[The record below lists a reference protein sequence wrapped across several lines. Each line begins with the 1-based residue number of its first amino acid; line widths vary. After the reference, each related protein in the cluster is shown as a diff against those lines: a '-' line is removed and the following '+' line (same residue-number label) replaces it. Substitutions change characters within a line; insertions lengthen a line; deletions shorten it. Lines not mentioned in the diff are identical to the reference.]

1 MSAGIKN
8 DTSRSALIYLKDL
21 ENTSKSVAWGRR
33 PNAFHKPD
41 TVSRDWTANTGPPAF
56 IGDNAPW
63 GAASGGERPGIVRRG
78 FCNSLISEWY
88 MGQTRSECAP

>member
-21 ENTSKSVAWGRR
+21 ENTSKSVAWGWR

-41 TVSRDWTANTGPPAF
+41 TVSRDWTANRPA
-56 IGDNAPW
+56 GLHRRQRPL
-63 GAASGGERPGIVRRG
+63 GGGVRGGERPGIVRRG
-78 FCNSLISEWY
+78 FCNSLISDWY
-88 MGQTRSECAP
+88 MGQTRGECAP